1 MQLAQIARD
10 TGLMTLNQIADM
22 FGIEPFDGGDRRLQS
37 LNYVNTELVDKYQLD
52 AKGVNANAESKEPD
66 EPGDR

>member
-1 MQLAQIARD
+1 
-10 TGLMTLNQIADM
+10 M
-22 FGIEPFDGGDRRLQS
+22 FGIEPFEGGDRRLQS

-66 EPGDR
+66 ESGK

>member
-1 MQLAQIARD
+1 
-10 TGLMTLNQIADM
+10 MTLNQIADM
-22 FGIEPFDGGDRRLQS
+22 FGIEPFEGGDRRLQS

-66 EPGDR
+66 ESGK